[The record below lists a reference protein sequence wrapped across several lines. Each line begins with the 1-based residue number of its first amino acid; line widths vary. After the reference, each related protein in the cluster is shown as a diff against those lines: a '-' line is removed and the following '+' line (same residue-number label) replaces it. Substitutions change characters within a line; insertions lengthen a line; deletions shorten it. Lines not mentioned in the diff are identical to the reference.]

1 MTQQKIAV
9 IDALREAGGTH
20 PTAETVYLL
29 AKKRR
34 PSIAMG
40 TVYRNLSLMA
50 DAGEIRR
57 ITVPDGAD
65 RFDIFPKDHFHI
77 ICSRCARIYDIP
89 VADAEITVKGLPAG
103 VKLEATSLVME
114 CICPACGGDNIK

>member
-1 MTQQKIAV
+1 MTQQKKAV
-9 IDALREAGGTH
+9 IEALREAGGTH

-65 RFDIFPKDHFHI
+65 RFDMCQRDHFHI
-77 ICSRCARIYDIP
+77 ICSRCARMYDIS
-89 VADAEITVKGLPAG
+89 VADAEIMVKGLPVG
-103 VKLEATSLVME
+103 VKLDPTSLVME
-114 CICPACGGDNIK
+114 CICPACGGDNI